1 MNAPQT
7 TMIHKAIQA
16 GLTPAKLQEAWQY
29 SSLDLLAQKHGMTVK
44 ELQALAARWPVKFR
58 GDGSGRRPT
67 VIRISIERTH
77 QVLPKLHEVFGSYRG
92 IAEWAKTYVSEIHQ
106 RWRYKGMPLDV
117 YERIER
123 ECPEVLL

>member
-7 TMIHKAIQA
+7 TMIHKAIQS

-29 SSLDLLAQKHGMTVK
+29 SSLDLLAKEHGMTVA

-58 GDGSGRRPT
+58 GDGSGRRPY
-67 VIRISIERTH
+67 VIRISVQRTDE
-77 QVLPKLHEVFGSYRG
+77 VLPKLHATFGSYRN
-92 IAEWAKTYVSEIHQ
+92 IAAWAKTHMSEIHQ
-106 RWRYKGMPLDV
+106 RWRTKGMPLDV